1 MSLQGTIVPQSS
13 VPGELTCDSNNESV
27 LYLEF
32 VSLVEYLRY
41 PTVHLIVASFH
52 ANYKNARQIIGI
64 FDCKDHD
71 SG

>member
-1 MSLQGTIVPQSS
+1 MLIRTTKVFCISK
-13 VPGELTCDSNNESV
+13 
-27 LYLEF
+27 F

-41 PTVHLIVASFH
+41 PTVHLIVASLH